1 MATERARISV
11 LFVCLGNICRSPTAH
26 GVFRNLLDKEHLGDM
41 IYVDSAGTGDWH
53 VGKNPDSRSCQTALD
68 HGIDISFLRARLFE
82 NRDFDRFDYI
92 LVMDKQNLN
101 DISRIKPQNYPGYLG
116 LFLSF
121 GSNSSI
127 EEVPDPYYSG
137 SDGFELVIDLV
148 IDASKGLL
156 EHIQKHRL

>member
-1 MATERARISV
+1 M
-11 LFVCLGNICRSPTAH
+11 
-26 GVFRNLLDKEHLGDM
+26 
-41 IYVDSAGTGDWH
+41 DSAGTGDWH

-127 EEVPDPYYSG
+127 EEVPDPYYTG